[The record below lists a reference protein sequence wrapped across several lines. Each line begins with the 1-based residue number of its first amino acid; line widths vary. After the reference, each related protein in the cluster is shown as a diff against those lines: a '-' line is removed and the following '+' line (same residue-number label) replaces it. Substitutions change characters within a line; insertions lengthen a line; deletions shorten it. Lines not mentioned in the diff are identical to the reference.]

1 MYLILVGDSGIPR
14 KSTSINMATE
24 LIRDLHAD
32 DDVVGVIGA
41 KATPEQIDLIL
52 HRRSKQ
58 YGSAQVAITST
69 ELTVFVGGEAYNTA
83 MPMLLTDLYDCPRIR
98 QGGGTIA
105 RGESEQ
111 HNVWVSFLSG
121 STAIWLLQAV
131 NPKVIEGGFT
141 SRCLFV
147 VTNEPKQLIPW
158 PDDNNTDYERHM
170 LMEQL
175 RAVKKQAALCPEI
188 QMAPTAMEM
197 FAAWYHKRDH
207 SVDPFK
213 QAFEARED
221 SHVLRIA
228 ALLSINDGAWEI
240 QCKHL
245 RLAFKLV
252 VELKLTSGAV
262 FEHGVMRSKYAAA
275 FDIIRTQLIGSH
287 DPIKRSSLVRK
298 CRYFLQ
304 LEETNLLFETMHDMG
319 LLRRFI
325 YQPEMRGKG
334 VQRTE
339 YFHGTDKLIER
350 GVAERV
356 LERFD

>member
-1 MYLILVGDSGIPR
+1 MIGI
-14 KSTSINMATE
+14 
-24 LIRDLHAD
+24 
-32 DDVVGVIGA
+32 IGA
-41 KATPEQIDLIL
+41 KATPEQVDLIL
-52 HRRSKQ
+52 HKRTKEH
-58 YGSAQVAITST
+58 GSAQVAITST
-69 ELTVFVGGEAYNTA
+69 ELTVFVGGDVYNA
-83 MPMLLTDLYDCPRIR
+83 SMPALLTDLYDCPRIR

-121 STAIWLLQAV
+121 STTIWLLQAV
-131 NPKVIEGGFT
+131 NPKMIEGGFT

-147 VTNEPKQLIPW
+147 VSNEPKQLIPW

-175 RAVKKQAALCPEI
+175 RAVKKQAGLCPEI
-188 QMAPTAMEM
+188 HMTPNGMAL
-197 FAAWYHKRDH
+197 FADWYRKRDH

-221 SHVLRIA
+221 AHVLRIA

-252 VELKLTSGAV
+252 AELKLTSGAV

-275 FDIIRTQLIGSH
+275 FDIIRTQLLGSH
-287 DPIKRSSLVRK
+287 DPITRSSLVRK
-298 CRYFLQ
+298 CRYYLQ
-304 LEETNLLFETMHDMG
+304 LEEINVLFATMHDMG
-319 LLRRFI
+319 LLRRFV
-325 YQPEMRGKG
+325 YQPEMRNRTATK
-334 VQRTE
+334 TE
-339 YFHGTDKLIER
+339 YFHGTDKLIDR

-356 LERFD
+356 LAHFD